1 MRPRLVPPFIWN
13 PQQPVD
19 PMGAIAVLRDAPPR
33 EDGKNRWFLFRRS
46 FDLSSVPAE
55 ASIDLTVD
63 GRYKLWVNGQRAGR
77 GPSRSSPLFK
87 RFDTIDIAPHLTP
100 GANSIAVLVHC
111 YGVDAAFHEKVRGMW
126 QPTFGEGG
134 LWVRGSAGPE
144 RLDSSEAWRCI
155 QSDAWEPLELR
166 CNNGLGFLESLDG
179 RRLPAGWT
187 KPEFDDSAW
196 DWAQP
201 MISGGGGPESFFGG
215 IETRPFP
222 TLLPRGI
229 PQLAEAD
236 VHPVRVVS
244 VHGVAPDPDLPIDQ
258 RAYCEPLVD
267 AGALSV
273 VDVPKAG
280 TEVVIRTDLDRDVM
294 ILFDMGAIVTGC
306 PYVILNDAAG
316 GEMIELAV
324 SEKLPGEWDEA
335 GPPPDAR
342 ITPEPHLG
350 LDVHLAR
357 YHARS
362 GSQRFEAF
370 EWSAVRWFQL
380 TIRDAPAG
388 MTVREVG
395 VRTQYYP
402 VEERGSFRCSDAV
415 LSQLWNVGAYTLRQ
429 CMHDAWEDCPGRE
442 QRQWLGDATVE
453 NLVAIA
459 AFGDDAAP
467 LNAKYLRQA
476 AESQRPDG
484 LTQMFAPGDH
494 RHDGLL
500 IPDWTLQW
508 ILNAGDHLE
517 HFGDLECIQEIF
529 PSIARALAWFERHT
543 GPSGLV
549 ADMPYWHF
557 MDWAGLGRHGEA
569 AALNAQ
575 FAGSLR
581 AASRMAAALSWNQK
595 ANEWSVRADTIIA
608 TIDRRHWDE
617 ARGIWVD
624 VVDPVTGKQEPRCSQ
639 HTVAA
644 MALWGKP
651 APDRLSR
658 ALERATDPARLTFT
672 AAPPIAPTGET
683 LDEQE
688 GVVLANTFYAHF
700 MYEALAKHGL
710 LHRSLDQMRARFGPM
725 LARGATTLWESYEP
739 TASLCHG
746 FSASP
751 TWQMSRRI
759 LGVHPL
765 EPGYA
770 AIGVAPDLADLE
782 WAEGTF
788 ATPHGDIRLRLDRS
802 ADGFVAKIDNHS
814 DVALCVLPNA
824 SGHCPIKTGVAAGE
838 TASIEYRRG

>member
-1 MRPRLVPPFIWN
+1 MA
-13 PQQPVD
+13 D
-19 PMGAIAVLRDAPPR
+19 T
-33 EDGKNRWFLFRRS
+33 S
-46 FDLSSVPAE
+46 FGSTESAPAE
-55 ASIDLTVD
+55 
-63 GRYKLWVNGQRAGR
+63 GRPGQARF
-77 GPSRSSPLFK
+77 FK
-87 RFDTIDIAPHLTP
+87 RYDTIDIADLLQAGTN
-100 GANSIAVLVHC
+100 AIAVLVHC
-111 YGVDAAFHEKVRGMW
+111 YGVDAAFHEAVRGMW

-134 LWVRGSAGPE
+134 LWVRGSAGSE
-144 RLDSSEAWRCI
+144 RLDSSEQWRCI
-155 QSDAWEPLELR
+155 QSHAWEPLELR
-166 CNNGLGFLESLDG
+166 CNNGLGFLESLDAN
-179 RRLPAGWT
+179 RLPHGWT
-187 KPEFDDSAW
+187 EPGFDDSTW
-196 DWAQP
+196 DQAQP

-236 VHPVRVVS
+236 LCPARVVS
-244 VHGVAPDPDLPIDQ
+244 VHGLVPDPSLPIEQRSYVEPLCEPGGLVVESVPQPGSELSVTTAPDRDL
-258 RAYCEPLVD
+258 
-267 AGALSV
+267 
-273 VDVPKAG
+273 
-280 TEVVIRTDLDRDVM
+280 M
-294 ILFDMGAIVTGC
+294 ILFDMGKIMTGC
-306 PYVILNDAAG
+306 PYVVLESEAG
-316 GEMIELAV
+316 GELIELAV
-324 SEKLPGEWDEA
+324 SEKLPGEWDEG
-335 GPPPDAR
+335 GPSPDAR
-342 ITPEPHLG
+342 ITPDPHIG

-357 YHARS
+357 YRTTA
-362 GSQRFEAF
+362 GQQRFEAF
-370 EWSAVRWFQL
+370 EWSAVRWLQL
-380 TIRDAPAG
+380 AIRDAPVG
-388 MTVREVG
+388 LIVREVG

-402 VEERGSFRCSDAV
+402 VEKRGSFRCSDAV
-415 LSQLWNVGAYTLRQ
+415 LTRLWDVGAYTLRQ

-494 RHDGLL
+494 RHDGIL

-517 HFGDLECIQEIF
+517 HFGDLECIEEIF

-581 AASRMAAALSWNQK
+581 AAARMAAALSWDQK
-595 ANEWSVRADTIIA
+595 ADEWNARADSIIA
-608 TIDRRHWDE
+608 AIDRRHWDE

-624 VVDPVTGKQEPRCSQ
+624 VVNPVTGEQEPRCSQ

-672 AAPPIAPTGET
+672 AAPPIVPTGET

-751 TWQMSRRI
+751 TWQMSRHI

-765 EPGYA
+765 DPGYA
-770 AIGVAPDLADLE
+770 AIGVALDLADLD

-788 ATPHGDIRLRLDRS
+788 ATPHGDIRVRLDRS
-802 ADGFVAKIDNHS
+802 ADGFVAQIDNGTEF
-814 DVALCVLPNA
+814 ALAVLPNA
-824 SGHCPIKTGVAAGE
+824 NGHCPLKTSIAAGE
-838 TASIEYRRG
+838 MASIEYRRG

>member
-1 MRPRLVPPFIWN
+1 MRPRLVPPFIWT
-13 PQQPVD
+13 PHQPVD
-19 PMGAIAVLRDAPPR
+19 PMGAIAVMRDSPPR
-33 EDGKNRWFLFRRS
+33 EDGKNRWFLFRRN
-46 FDLSSVPAE
+46 FELGFLPETAAV
-55 ASIDLTVD
+55 DLTVD
-63 GRYKLWVNGQRAGR
+63 GRYKLWVNGKRAGR

-87 RFDTIDIAPHLTP
+87 RYDTIDIASLLQP
-100 GANSIAVLVHC
+100 GTNALAVLVHC
-111 YGVDAAFHEKVRGMW
+111 YGVDAAFHETVRGMW

-134 LWVRGSAGPE
+134 LWIRGSAGPE
-144 RLDSSEAWRCI
+144 RLDSDAQWRCI
-155 QSDAWEPLELR
+155 QSDAWQPLELR

-179 RRLPAGWT
+179 RRLPEGWT
-187 KPEFDDSAW
+187 EPGFDDSAW
-196 DWAQP
+196 DQAQP

-222 TLLPRGI
+222 TLIPRGI
-229 PQLAEAD
+229 PQLAESDAR
-236 VHPVRVVS
+236 PIRVVS
-244 VHGVAPDPDLPIDQ
+244 VHGVVPDPSLPIER
-258 RAYCEPLVD
+258 RAYAECLTD
-267 AGALSV
+267 AGDITV
-273 VDVPKAG
+273 MDVPG
-280 TEVVIRTDLDRDVM
+280 NGSETVVATGPDRDTM

-306 PYVILNDAAG
+306 PYVVMEGAAG
-316 GEMIELAV
+316 GEIIELAV
-324 SEKLPGEWDEA
+324 SEKLPGEWNEG
-335 GPPPDAR
+335 GPARDAR
-342 ITPEPHLG
+342 ITPDPHLG

-357 YHARS
+357 YHASS
-362 GSQRFEAF
+362 GAQRFEAF
-370 EWSAVRWFQL
+370 EWSAVRWLQL

-388 MTVREVG
+388 ITIREVG

-402 VEERGSFRCSDAV
+402 VEQRGSFRCSDP
-415 LSQLWNVGAYTLRQ
+415 LLGRLWEVGAYTLRQ

-459 AFGDDAAP
+459 AFGNDAAP
-467 LNAKYLRQA
+467 LNAKFLRQA

-508 ILNAGDHLE
+508 ILNAGDHFE
-517 HFGDLECIQEIF
+517 HFGDLECIEEIF
-529 PSIARALAWFERHT
+529 PSIARALAWFERHI

-575 FAGSLR
+575 FAGSMR
-581 AASRMAAALSWNQK
+581 AAARMAAALSWDRK
-595 ANEWSVRADTIIA
+595 AEEWTRCADEILA

-617 ARGIWVD
+617 VRGIWVD

-644 MALWGKP
+644 MALWGE
-651 APDRLSR
+651 PDPVRLSR

-672 AAPPIAPTGET
+672 AAPPIAPIGET

-700 MYEALAKHGL
+700 MYEALAEHGML
-710 LHRSLDQMRARFGPM
+710 DRSLDQMRARFGSM

-751 TWQMSRRI
+751 TWQMSRRV

-770 AIGVAPDLADLE
+770 AIGVSPDLADLE

-788 ATPHGDIRLRLDRS
+788 ATPRGDIQVRLDRS
-802 ADGFVAKIDNHS
+802 AEGFVARIANQTDIYL
-814 DVALCVLPNA
+814 AVLANA
-824 SGHCPIKTGVAAGE
+824 SGDCPHLSGIVAGE
-838 TASIEYRRG
+838 TALIEYRRR